1 MTNRTLSAF
10 LCVAFFLSGCN
21 NQPSSSKAESSPI
34 QTPSPTPAS
43 TPKATVATE
52 TKSPFSTV
60 TSQLDAGGGLYFYW
74 EVDKIL
80 AQLTKGITAA
90 RDATVLSGKLT
101 PEQSAKT
108 KQQFDIALQLLTS
121 SGLTGFQAI
130 GASSKQESATSY
142 LTKSVVFAPAPS
154 GFLWSTFWK
163 QPHSFDAIDFLP
175 ANAEAFSFFDVDLA
189 ALWAD
194 LEKDLSASGIPD
206 AVQFAQEFPKQ
217 VAGMTAMELSDILG
231 SLGDQ
236 AGFIVTLDPTSK
248 VKIPLSGSELEIAE
262 PAIAILWKVRNEKV
276 FNMLEALATLSQDVD
291 KVDEPDLKLRIINI
305 TGSMP
310 YFRPTI
316 ARFGDYMVFASND
329 KLVKALR
336 DVKNGKAPPLKT
348 RADFAAISKGLPDHG
363 NSVQYVSKQFQSVY
377 STLQE
382 KELASFGT
390 TDLSP
395 VAAAGLKSLA
405 MTVQD
410 YESYGVLSRTD
421 TGFVSVV
428 RGNKD
433 LADIL
438 GQVLALPIY
447 YGGDSLAN
455 YQKEGAVVPSP
466 TVEPSPSAET
476 QQPEPGQDSVPSPS
490 PEGN

>member
-1 MTNRTLSAF
+1 MINRTLFAV
-10 LCVAFFLSGCN
+10 LCLIFFLSGCN
-21 NQPSSSKAESSPI
+21 NQASSSKAESSP
-34 QTPSPTPAS
+34 TPTPAS
-43 TPKATVATE
+43 TPKAVVATE
-52 TKSPFSTV
+52 TKSPFSAV

-108 KQQFDIALQLLTS
+108 KQQFDIALHLLTS

-142 LTKSVVFAPAPS
+142 LTKSVVFAPGPS
-154 GFLWSTFWK
+154 GFLWSAFWK
-163 QPHSFDAIDFLP
+163 QPHSIDAIDFIP
-175 ANAEAFSFFDVDLA
+175 ANAEAFSFFDVDLS
-189 ALWAD
+189 ALWTD
-194 LEKDLSASGIPD
+194 LEKDLSASGIPE
-206 AVQFAQEFPKQ
+206 AVQFAQDFPKQ
-217 VAGMTAMELSDILG
+217 VAGMTAMELSEILG

-236 AGFIVTLDPTSK
+236 AGFIVTLDPNSR
-248 VKIPLSGSELEIAE
+248 VKIPMSGSEVEMAE

-276 FNMLEALATLSQDVD
+276 FSMLEALAALSQDVD
-291 KVDEPDLKLRIINI
+291 KVDEPNLRLRIINL
-305 TGSMP
+305 TESAP

-316 ARFGDYMVFASND
+316 ARFDDYMVFASND
-329 KLVKALR
+329 KLVRALR
-336 DVKNGKAPPLKT
+336 SVKDGKAPGLKT

-363 NSVQYVSKQFQSVY
+363 NIVQFVSKQFQSAY
-377 STLQE
+377 CALQE
-382 KELASFGT
+382 KELASFGA

-405 MTVQD
+405 MTMQD

-421 TGFVSVV
+421 TGVVSIV

-447 YGGDSLAN
+447 YAGDSLATS
-455 YQKEGAVVPSP
+455 QKEGVVVPGP

-476 QQPEPGQDSVPSPS
+476 QRPEPGQDSVPSPS
-490 PEGN
+490 PESN